1 MQEIKKINCDLEL
14 KYNYMKYL
22 FNQIHTPMSK
32 SVV

>member
-22 FNQIHTPMSK
+22 FNQIHIPMSK